1 MPRIIAIANRKG
13 GVGKTTTTVNVA
25 TAMAAAGKKV
35 LVVDLDPQG
44 NASTSMGVNKRGR
57 MVSSYEVLLGERN
70 LSEAIV
76 WTEIP
81 NFSLVPSSP
90 DLAGAE
96 IELVEMDN
104 REYSLKR
111 ALEKG
116 ALNYDYVL
124 IDCPPSLSLVTINA
138 LVAANA
144 VIVPLQCEFLALE
157 GITDLIRNINQIKKR
172 FNPGLELQGV
182 VLTMYDKRNNLTQ
195 MVEEDVRNF
204 FGKKVY
210 ETVIPRNVRISEAP
224 SHGKPVLLYDFK
236 CSGSQAYIS
245 LTGEVL
251 KREKELI
258 AC

>member
-1 MPRIIAIANRKG
+1 MPRILAIANRKG

-35 LVVDLDPQG
+35 LVIDLDPQG
-44 NASTSMGVNKRGR
+44 NASTSMGISKKGR
-57 MVSSYEVLLGERN
+57 MASSYEVLLGVN
-70 LSEAIV
+70 KLSEAIV

-81 NFSLVPSSP
+81 NFSLVPACP

-96 IELVEMDN
+96 IELVDLEN
-104 REYSLKR
+104 REFALKN
-111 ALEKG
+111 ALGKD
-116 ALNYDYVL
+116 AVNYDYIL

-138 LVAANA
+138 LVAADA

-157 GITDLIRNINQIKKR
+157 GITDLIRNINVIKKK
-172 FNPGLELQGV
+172 FNPKLALHGV

-195 MVEEDVRNF
+195 MVEDDVRQF

-210 ETVIPRNVRISEAP
+210 NTVIPRNVRISEAP
-224 SHGKPVLLYDFK
+224 SHGKPALLYDFR
-236 CSGSQAYIS
+236 CPGSQAYIS

-251 KREKELI
+251 KREKELMV
-258 AC
+258 C

>member
-1 MPRIIAIANRKG
+1 MPRILAVANRKG

-44 NASTSMGVNKRGR
+44 NASTSMGISKKGR
-57 MVSSYEVLLGERN
+57 MASSYEVLLGEKR
-70 LSEAIV
+70 LTDAVV

-96 IELVEMDN
+96 VELVDMEN
-104 REYSLKR
+104 REFALKKALKR
-111 ALEKG
+111 DAV
-116 ALNYDYVL
+116 NYDYIL

-138 LVAANA
+138 LVAADA

-157 GITDLIRNINQIKKR
+157 GVTDLIRNINQIKKK
-172 FNPGLELQGV
+172 FNPALALHGV
-182 VLTMYDKRNNLTQ
+182 VLTMYDKRNNLSQ
-195 MVEEDVRNF
+195 MVEDDVRNF

-210 ETVIPRNVRISEAP
+210 DTVIPRNVRISEAP

-236 CSGSQAYIS
+236 CPGSQAYIS

>member
-1 MPRIIAIANRKG
+1 MPRVFAIANRKG

-35 LVVDLDPQG
+35 LVVDMDPQG
-44 NASTSMGVNKRGR
+44 NASTSMGVNKKGR
-57 MVSSYEVLLGERN
+57 MVSSYEVLIGENR

-81 NFSLVPSSP
+81 NFSLVPASP

-96 IELVEMDN
+96 IELVDMPN
-104 REYSLKR
+104 REFALKN
-111 ALEKG
+111 ALVKD
-116 ALNYDYVL
+116 AINYDYIL

-138 LVAANA
+138 LVAADA

-157 GITDLIRNINQIKKR
+157 GITDLIRNINQIKKK
-172 FNPGLELQGV
+172 FNPKLTLHGV

-195 MVEEDVRNF
+195 MVEDDVRQF

-210 ETVIPRNVRISEAP
+210 DTVIPRNVRISEAP
-224 SHGKPVLLYDFK
+224 SHGKPVLIYDFK
-236 CSGSQAYIS
+236 SSGAQAYIS

>member
-1 MPRIIAIANRKG
+1 MPRILAIANRKG

-35 LVVDLDPQG
+35 LVIDLDPQG
-44 NASTSMGVNKRGR
+44 NASTSLGIDKKGSMP
-57 MVSSYEVLLGERN
+57 SSYDILLGNRR
-70 LSEAIV
+70 LTDAVV

-81 NFSLVPSSP
+81 GFSIVPSSP
-90 DLAGAE
+90 DLAAAE
-96 IELVEMDN
+96 IELVDVEK
-104 REYSLKR
+104 REFALKK
-111 ALEKG
+111 AISKE
-116 ALNYDYVL
+116 AVNYDYIL
-124 IDCPPSLSLVTINA
+124 IDCPPSLSLITVNA
-138 LVAANA
+138 LVASDA

-157 GITDLIRNINQIKKR
+157 GVTDLIRNINQIKKR
-172 FNPGLELQGV
+172 FNPGLALHGV
-182 VLTMYDKRNNLTQ
+182 VLTIYDKRNNLSQ
-195 MVEEDVRNF
+195 MVEEDVRSF

-210 ETVIPRNVRISEAP
+210 NTVIPRNVRISEAP

-236 CSGSQAYIS
+236 CPGSQAYIS